1 MQQRSKYT
9 VHLLVEKLQKAKRTK
24 VVQDNKP
31 DRHDMY

>member
-9 VHLLVEKLQKAKRTK
+9 VHLLVENLQKAKRTK
-24 VVQDNKP
+24 VVRDNKP